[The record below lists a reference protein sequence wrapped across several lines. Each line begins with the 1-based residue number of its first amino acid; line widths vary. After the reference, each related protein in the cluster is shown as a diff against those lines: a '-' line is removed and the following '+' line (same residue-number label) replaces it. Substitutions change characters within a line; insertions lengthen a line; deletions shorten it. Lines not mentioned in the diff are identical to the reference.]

1 MGLAKLSMKPE
12 GIDTIFSKYSE
23 SKDGAKKLYE
33 ILGYMGNVAIADYAS
48 KGHFVLPNSEINREK
63 SNVLK
68 SMQRA
73 RWLMKDEIELSGQS
87 GHNYGD

>member
-1 MGLAKLSMKPE
+1 
-12 GIDTIFSKYSE
+12 
-23 SKDGAKKLYE
+23 
-33 ILGYMGNVAIADYAS
+33 MGNVAIADYAS
-48 KGHFVLPNSEINREK
+48 KGHFVLPNAEINREK